1 MDIWIGSPG
10 ISQGACKDPKLSGK
24 RKENT
29 DMCIWLVNIL
39 PVETAYEYSAFFPSL
54 VCNCLWD
61 RL

>member
-39 PVETAYEYSAFFPSL
+39 PVETPMNTPLFFP
-54 VCNCLWD
+54 V
-61 RL
+61 